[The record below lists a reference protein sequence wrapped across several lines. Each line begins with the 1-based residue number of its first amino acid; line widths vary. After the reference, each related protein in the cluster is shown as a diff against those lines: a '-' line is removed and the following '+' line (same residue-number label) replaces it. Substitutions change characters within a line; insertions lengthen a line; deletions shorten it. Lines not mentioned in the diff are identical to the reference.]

1 MNDIMPRRK
10 TATPFFGD
18 GDAHARLRAAGQ
30 ALHHRTVTHRLA
42 YRPYRLPLLRTVRTS
57 HGPWMEREGIVLR
70 LEDEQGRV
78 GFGEVAPIP
87 WFGTETLAEAGN
99 VLAKLGETVEAAS
112 LEDIDEGHGCL
123 RFALAS
129 AMTEAG
135 RIIADPPDPAHAR
148 HVKDAAFARG
158 YGGHR
163 NAPDLSSAAARRM
176 PVAALLPAGKAAL
189 AAADKALAEGFV
201 AFKWKVGV
209 LAAAEEWVL
218 LDDLLARLP
227 GHVKLRL
234 DANGAWTTRQAAKW
248 LERCA
253 ERPIEFVEQPV
264 GSEDV
269 DALTGLAGDYPTTL
283 ALDESVT
290 GLPSLRTWL
299 ERGWPGA
306 LVVKP
311 ALAGAPASVL
321 GLLAKHQADVVFS
334 SAFETAVGRQA
345 ALRMAFQFK
354 TRHPRALGFGVTPL
368 FKDGR
373 FDGLP
378 AVPFVSVED
387 VNRMNP
393 ETVWNALT

>member
-1 MNDIMPRRK
+1 MNDIMPWRK

-18 GDAHARLRAAGQ
+18 GDTYARLRATGQ
-30 ALHHRTVTHRLA
+30 ALHHGAVTHRLA
-42 YRPYRLPLLRTVRTS
+42 YRPYRLPLLRTMRTA

-99 VLAKLGETVEAAS
+99 VLAKLGETVEATS
-112 LEDIDEGHGCL
+112 LEGIDERHGCL

-135 RIIADPPDPAHAR
+135 RIIPDPPDPAQAR
-148 HVKDAAFARG
+148 RIKD
-158 YGGHR
+158 
-163 NAPDLSSAAARRM
+163 NAPDLSSAAVRRM

-201 AFKWKVGV
+201 TFKWKVGV
-209 LAAAEEWVL
+209 LDAADEWVL

-234 DANGAWTTRQAAKW
+234 DANGAWTTRQAVKW

-264 GSEDV
+264 ASENV
-269 DALTGLAGDYPTTL
+269 DALTGLASDYPTTL

-299 ERGWPGA
+299 GRGWPGA

-311 ALAGAPASVL
+311 ALAGPPASVL
-321 GLLAKHQADVVFS
+321 ELLVKHQADVVFS

-345 ALRMAFQFK
+345 ALRLAFQFK
-354 TRHPRALGFGVTPL
+354 GRHPRALGFGVTPL

-393 ETVWNALT
+393 ETVWNALN

>member
-1 MNDIMPRRK
+1 MNDIMPWRK

-18 GDAHARLRAAGQ
+18 GSTYARLRAADQ
-30 ALHHRTVTHRLA
+30 ALHHRTVPHRLA
-42 YRPYRLPLLRTVRTS
+42 YRPYRLPLLRTVHTA
-57 HGPWMEREGIVLR
+57 HGPWSEREGIVLR

-87 WFGTETLAEAGN
+87 WFGTETLMEAGN
-99 VLAKLGETVEAAS
+99 VLAKLGGTVEATVI
-112 LEDIDEGHGCL
+112 DGIDERYGCL

-129 AMTEAG
+129 AL
-135 RIIADPPDPAHAR
+135 
-148 HVKDAAFARG
+148 
-158 YGGHR
+158 
-163 NAPDLSSAAARRM
+163 APVDGQQTATPRLPM
-176 PVAALLPAGKAAL
+176 AALLPAGKAAL

-209 LAAAEEWVL
+209 LDAADEWVL

-234 DANGAWTTRQAAKW
+234 DANGAWTTRQAEKW
-248 LERCA
+248 LMRCA
-253 ERPIEFVEQPV
+253 DRPVEFVEQPCFADASQ
-264 GSEDV
+264 GTAGKRRMD
-269 DALTGLAGDYPTTL
+269 DALLGLARDYPTTL

-299 ERGWPGA
+299 GRGWPGV

-311 ALAGAPASVL
+311 ALAGTPASVL
-321 GLLAKHQADVVFS
+321 ELLAKHQADVVFS
-334 SAFETAVGRQA
+334 SAFETTVGRQA

-354 TRHPRALGFGVTPL
+354 GRHLRALGFGVTPL

-378 AVPFVSVED
+378 AVPFVSVDD

-393 ETVWNALT
+393 ETVWNALN